1 MERFFDTAAEVLVDR
16 DAIVDKFVGDE
27 IIGIFVPALTGEL
40 HASRAIQAARDLMAA
55 TGNATTSPWI
65 PIGAGVHTGVAFVGS
80 IGSGPHVELT
90 AMGDP
95 VNVAARLA
103 SAAGAGEILI
113 TAEAAEAARL
123 NAIGLERRELAL
135 KGKSSLTTVMVR
147 TTREQASR

>member
-1 MERFFDTAAEVLVDR
+1 VLVDH

-40 HASRAIQAARDLMAA
+40 HASRAVAAARALMVA
-55 TGNATTSPWI
+55 TGNATRAPWI

-103 SAAGAGEILI
+103 TAAGAGEILV
-113 TAEAAEAARL
+113 TTDAADAARL
-123 NAIGLERRELAL
+123 DTAGLEQRDLTL
-135 KGKSSLTTVMVR
+135 KGKSGY
-147 TTREQASR
+147 TRVIVVANERGFDWP